1 MVAVFCGL
9 CVVSCRVAI
18 QVPTVTIL
26 VCFTQQNQDLE
37 SRNIL
42 GDCQFRIGDEHSVRL
57 GQSKM
62 LPVLLLPM
70 AVQFLDI

>member
-9 CVVSCRVAI
+9 CVVSCGNPSSYRYHFGV
-18 QVPTVTIL
+18 
-26 VCFTQQNQDLE
+26 FTQQNQDLE